1 MASVIMAII
10 ALSATIVSA
19 VFIYFGL
26 VVGATRRYFEALMSG
41 RIKWVVAA
49 YSFVCL
55 LLSIASW
62 AIFISFPSALSDAD
76 YCPDSFLG
84 TSPLPPQNKYLE
96 YTHLFQLDPFGSP
109 PFLGPWAS
117 QALWCG
123 TFVGSETYDINLLF
137 NKISTTIVW
146 FPALGWFFAVLSS
159 FPAFVSF
166 VLALLVRRHGIYGR
180 LTAVSYRE
188 VSHRLDD

>member
-1 MASVIMAII
+1 MAII

-109 PFLGPWAS
+109 AFFRAMGKSSVMVRDLCRIGDLWHQPLIQQDIYHDSMVPCPRMVLCCALFLPRLRFVRSCLASPAPWN
-117 QALWCG
+117 LWPPYRC
-123 TFVGSETYDINLLF
+123 I
-137 NKISTTIVW
+137 
-146 FPALGWFFAVLSS
+146 LSRS
-159 FPAFVSF
+159 KP
-166 VLALLVRRHGIYGR
+166 
-180 LTAVSYRE
+180 
-188 VSHRLDD
+188 

>member
-1 MASVIMAII
+1 MSNSKINGSLSSHSWDDLPSAKPKDIYMASVIMAII

-109 PFLGPWAS
+109 A
-117 QALWCG
+117 
-123 TFVGSETYDINLLF
+123 
-137 NKISTTIVW
+137 
-146 FPALGWFFAVLSS
+146 FFRAMGKSS
-159 FPAFVSF
+159 VM
-166 VLALLVRRHGIYGR
+166 VRDLCRIGD
-180 LTAVSYRE
+180 L
-188 VSHRLDD
+188 